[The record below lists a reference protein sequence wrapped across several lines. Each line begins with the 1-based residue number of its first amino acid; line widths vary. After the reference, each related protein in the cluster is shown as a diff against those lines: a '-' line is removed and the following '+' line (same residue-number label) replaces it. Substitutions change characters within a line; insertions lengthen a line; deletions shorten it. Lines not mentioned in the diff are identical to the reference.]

1 MFQNTLHHV
10 ERIVWYTSW
19 GTFLQGLSDGFR
31 SQFDQDIDFSSIS
44 FYHENIL
51 HVNLFP
57 GNLFGSE

>member
-1 MFQNTLHHV
+1 MLPGL
-10 ERIVWYTSW
+10 Y
-19 GTFLQGLSDGFR
+19 GTKVLAYREGLSDGFR